1 VPTQRVLYWRLPA
14 WAEAKFWELVN
25 ELEALDPNDED
36 RTLQIHD
43 EIRSLPGFPLQAT
56 EADLIRREITTVTH

>member
-1 VPTQRVLYWRLPA
+1 MTTQRVFYWRLPQ
-14 WAEAKFWELVN
+14 WAEVRFWELIN
-25 ELEALDPNDED
+25 ELEELDPNAED

-43 EIRSLPGFPLQAT
+43 EIRCLPGFPKEAT